1 MSAAPGTGAGPFYQ
15 LSGAGNDFLALV
27 EPATPP
33 APDQI
38 RAWCRRG
45 LSLGADGLFTLERGS
60 LERGAN
66 ARMVHY
72 NADGGRSE
80 LCLNGSR
87 CAAALAFHLGWAE
100 DAAPQARKRKELCL
114 ETDAGVLR
122 ARATGVDRIA
132 LELPD
137 FVGEPEARTLS
148 FGGKDYAGWLLTVG
162 VPHFVLLWPESLARA
177 PVDGLGKILRAH
189 PDLGAAGTNVDFAR
203 FTTDAPGRCE
213 LRTFE
218 RGVEAET
225 LACGTGVVATV
236 AAGIAAGKLTAP
248 ATALTASGYE
258 LVVTGG
264 PLQEAPWVLEGDARI
279 LARGELL
286 GGAET
291 VPPPP
296 EWT

>member
-1 MSAAPGTGAGPFYQ
+1 M

-27 EPATPP
+27 EPPSPP
-33 APDQI
+33 GEGEI

-45 LSLGADGLFTLERGS
+45 LSLGADGVFTLER
-60 LERGAN
+60 RGGG

-87 CAAALAFHLGWAE
+87 CAAALAFDLGWAA
-100 DAAPQARKRKELCL
+100 DELKL
-114 ETDAGVLR
+114 ATDAGELR
-122 ARATGVDRIA
+122 ARQAGAERIA
-132 LELPD
+132 IELPD
-137 FVGEPEARTLS
+137 IVGEPEARTLH
-148 FGGKDYAGWLLTVG
+148 FGGKDYAGWLLAVG
-162 VPHFVLLWPESLARA
+162 VPHFVLPWRKGLAGA

-189 PDLGAAGTNVDFAR
+189 PDLGDPGANVDFVR
-203 FTTDAPGRCE
+203 FTGRASCE
-213 LRTFE
+213 LRTYE

-236 AAGIAAGKLTAP
+236 AAGVAAGELSLP
-248 ATALTASGYE
+248 ATALTAGGYE
-258 LVVTGG
+258 LVVRGD
-264 PLQEAPWVLEGDARI
+264 PWVLEGDARI

-286 GGAET
+286 GGAAA

-296 EWT
+296 AWT